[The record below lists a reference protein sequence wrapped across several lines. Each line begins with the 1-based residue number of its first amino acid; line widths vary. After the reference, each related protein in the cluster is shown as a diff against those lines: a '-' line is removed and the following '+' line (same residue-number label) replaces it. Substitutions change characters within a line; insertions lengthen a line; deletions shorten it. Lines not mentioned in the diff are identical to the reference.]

1 MQTKSPP
8 STRFSA
14 ALKAGEHT
22 EPRFNLADYAVLMK
36 PRVMSLVVF
45 TALVG
50 LLLAPGSID
59 PWTAT
64 AAIVFIAL
72 GAGAAGAI
80 NMWYD
85 RDIDLQMSRT
95 MNRPL
100 PAGRMQPGPALAFG
114 IIMALAA
121 VSSMAYY
128 VNLTSATLLLV
139 TILYYV
145 FIYTVWLKRL
155 TPQNIVIGGVSG
167 ALPPVVGW
175 ASVTGGID
183 ADAAPF
189 LGACTLSTRR
199 LRSSRR
205 TDAAGR
211 SWGTGHKKA
220 DDVLHCTA
228 STGDTYSRC
237 NRNIRHGLR
246 RSRADLGSWFRL
258 PQPSPV
264 DCRRQRHRTGF
275 QIQSSPR
282 TVLFFHPVSVC
293 PVRCPA
299 C

>member
-1 MQTKSPP
+1 MLTKNPP
-8 STRFSA
+8 SSRFA
-14 ALKAGEHT
+14 AELKSGEHT

-50 LLLAPGSID
+50 LLLAPDSID

-100 PAGRMQPGPALAFG
+100 PAGRMRPGPALVFG
-114 IIMALAA
+114 IIMGLAA

-128 VNLTSATLLLV
+128 VNLVSAALLLV

-145 FIYTVWLKRL
+145 FVYTVWLKRL
-155 TPQNIVIGGVSG
+155 TPQNVVIGGVSG

-183 ADAAPF
+183 SGALSLF
-189 LGACTLSTRR
+189 LIIL
-199 LRSSRR
+199 L
-205 TDAAGR
+205 
-211 SWGTGHKKA
+211 
-220 DDVLHCTA
+220 
-228 STGDTYSRC
+228 
-237 NRNIRHGLR
+237 
-246 RSRADLGSWFRL
+246 
-258 PQPSPV
+258 
-264 DCRRQRHRTGF
+264 
-275 QIQSSPR
+275 
-282 TVLFFHPVSVC
+282 
-293 PVRCPA
+293 
-299 C
+299 